1 MNKFLLIFIYCTFF
15 ADIVFAQEVKAP
27 KWVGK
32 VQKGSVFSVV
42 SYDKDK
48 NMLQSGTGFYIDANG
63 MALADYNLFKG
74 AYSAVVIDMK
84 GKKYDV
90 SKIMGADDMYSLVKF
105 KVNVNKSIPVTT
117 NANIEKGGEVYAVK
131 FSQTGSATC
140 PRSVVSEISPLDSGF
155 VYYTLSDSISEEYT
169 GAPLFNAVGE
179 VVGIV
184 QPSILNNGYAIG
196 VKYAENLKIE
206 AITNRSSSAA
216 LNNIKIYKGLPDT
229 MEEALVYVFFQSKS
243 ADNDEYMALLNE
255 FVETYPQNAE
265 GYLKRATP
273 LIDLHR
279 FDEAERDLQTY
290 LTLAED
296 KAKAN
301 SNVAEVVFTKLRLM
315 ADVEYDKWDYPTV
328 HGYVDKAISL
338 APENVDYQIQKAQV
352 LMNQKEYGSALEI
365 YDKINAGKD
374 KSPGTFYAAF
384 LAHEALGDTATVKIA
399 MLDSALVMY
408 GDTLPSSASTLVMLR
423 ARLCESVGKYRE
435 AVRDFN
441 TYSSLI
447 GNQVNDNF
455 YYDRSQLELKGRM
468 YQQCLDDLESAIK
481 LNPREPLYHVEKS
494 GVHLRVNQL
503 DECIEEAKRC
513 IELDDKLFD
522 AYRILG
528 YAQIQKGDNVNG
540 RKNLEKAISLG
551 DTSAQEIIDTY
562 LKSTNSK

>member
-15 ADIVFAQEVKAP
+15 TGIVFAQEVKAP

-140 PRSVVSEISPLDSGF
+140 PHSAVSEISPLDSGF

-290 LTLAED
+290 LSLAED

>member
-15 ADIVFAQEVKAP
+15 TDIVFAQEVKAP

-140 PRSVVSEISPLDSGF
+140 PHSAVSEISPLDSGF

-290 LTLAED
+290 LSLAED